1 MPMPA
6 TQRPSENEAPSPAQ
20 ALKALAMRLPAY
32 LKLAW
37 SLGRD
42 PAVPRGQKV
51 WLLVAGLYNL
61 SPLDPIPGVIPVL
74 GQLDDYAVFLLALRR
89 TLSASPQAV
98 ARAHLERQG
107 LTAAQLQADLEEIQR
122 IGRAVG
128 KQALRGLWAGARFA
142 GRTALALGRAALR
155 AARQRRRGAAATP
168 PPEPPIAPR

>member
-1 MPMPA
+1 MPA
-6 TQRPSENEAPSPAQ
+6 TQRESENAAPGPAQ

-37 SLGRD
+37 ALGRD

-51 WLLVAGLYNL
+51 WLLAAGLYNL

-155 AARQRRRGAAATP
+155 AARHRRTSSAPVSP
-168 PPEPPIAPR
+168 PDPPIAPR